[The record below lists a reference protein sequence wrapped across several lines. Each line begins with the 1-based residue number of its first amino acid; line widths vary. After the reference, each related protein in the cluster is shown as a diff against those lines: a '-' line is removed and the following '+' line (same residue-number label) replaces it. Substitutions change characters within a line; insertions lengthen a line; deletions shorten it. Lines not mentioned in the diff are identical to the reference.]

1 MTHLHYKRI
10 LGFDIFDGEK
20 EQLVAHLDQQ
30 LTHGQ
35 VCLFYANS
43 NLLQHCYRE
52 AAHYQGPGIVIAN
65 DGIALDAV
73 AVALTG
79 SRFTANLNG
88 TDFTPY
94 LLQHSQHCRRTF
106 LLGGRPGVAEA
117 AARRFGELGIEIV
130 GHADGF
136 GAMQDLPALLARIN
150 ALRPDAILVALGNP
164 AQERW
169 ILQHASQLQARLL
182 VGVGALLDFMSG
194 NVKRAPAWVQRLHM
208 EWCYR
213 LCGEPKRLLRRYT
226 VEMAWFFVLCLRWR
240 FSAGYRAE

>member
-1 MTHLHYKRI
+1 MTQRHDKRI

-20 EQLVAHLDQQ
+20 DQLVAHLDQQ
-30 LTHGQ
+30 LANGQ
-35 VCLFYANS
+35 TCLFYANS
-43 NLLQHCYRE
+43 NLLQHCYRQ
-52 AAHYQGPGIVIAN
+52 AQHYQGAGIVIAN

-73 AVALTG
+73 ALMLTG

-94 LLQHSQHCRRTF
+94 LLQHSQHGRRTF

-117 AARRFGELGIEIV
+117 AAHRFGELGIEIV

-136 GAMQDLPALLARIN
+136 GALHDLPALLAQIN
-150 ALRPDAILVALGNP
+150 ALRPDVLLVALGNP
-164 AQERW
+164 AQEQW
-169 ILQHASQLQARLL
+169 ILQHASQLEVRLL

-194 NVKRAPAWVQRLHM
+194 NVKRAPEWVQHLHM
-208 EWCYR
+208 EWFYR

-226 VEMAWFFVLCLRWR
+226 IEMAWFFVLCLRWR
-240 FSAGYRAE
+240 FSASYRAE